1 MNSKI
6 LAHSALLS
14 ANLIYAL
21 NYTLAKDVMPN
32 YIQPSGFILLRVIT
46 AIILFSICYTIF
58 VKEKIYSKDLKLF
71 FLCGI
76 FGVTI
81 NQLLFFQGLNLT
93 TPINAAIIMT
103 TNPLLVI
110 VISLIYLKE
119 QITIK
124 KIVGVFLGI
133 LGATTLILNN
143 GSLDFNNN
151 YLKGN
156 LFIFLNATSYALYL
170 VLVKPLIKKY
180 NAVTVMMMVF
190 LFGSIFVIPFGFKEL
205 ISVDWMVMPKIIVLE
220 VLFVLIFTTFFA
232 YLLNSSALKKLNP
245 TTVSTYIYLQPI
257 LASIFAILLHSDQI
271 DATKIVS
278 ITLVFFGIYLVS
290 VDKQNIL

>member
-1 MNSKI
+1 
-6 LAHSALLS
+6 
-14 ANLIYAL
+14 
-21 NYTLAKDVMPN
+21 
-32 YIQPSGFILLRVIT
+32 
-46 AIILFSICYTIF
+46 
-58 VKEKIYSKDLKLF
+58 
-71 FLCGI
+71 
-76 FGVTI
+76 
-81 NQLLFFQGLNLT
+81 
-93 TPINAAIIMT
+93 MT

-124 KIVGVFLGI
+124 KTIGVFLGI
-133 LGATTLILNN
+133 LGAIILILNN

-151 YLKGN
+151 YMKGN

-180 NAVTVMMMVF
+180 KSVTVMMMVF

-205 ISVDWMVMPKIIVLE
+205 ISVEWMVMPKTIVLE

-271 DATKIVS
+271 DATKIFS

>member
-1 MNSKI
+1 M
-6 LAHSALLS
+6 ALLC

-32 YIQPSGFILLRVIT
+32 YIQPSGFILLRVIS
-46 AIILFSICYTIF
+46 AIILFSVCYIVF
-58 VKEKIYSKDLKLF
+58 VKEKIYSKDLVLF

-124 KIVGVFLGI
+124 KTIGVFLGI
-133 LGATTLILNN
+133 LGATILILNN

-151 YLKGN
+151 YMKGN

-180 NAVTVMMMVF
+180 NAVTVMMIVF
-190 LFGSIFVIPFGFKEL
+190 LFGSIFVIPFGLEEL
-205 ISVDWMVMPKIIVLE
+205 MSVEWIFMPKIIILE